1 MIVAGV
7 DLEGS
12 FYPEDIVAFFK
23 SGALRAITDRGYVTQ
38 GQDDGTIKF
47 IYWTQ
52 SLHFR
57 KPQTYVS
64 EDFTEVMRQDVEH
77 EHPITRRTPQ
87 ERTAAMAMRIVAE
100 IERSGRVGGL
110 SDDDIANLTHESWK
124 AGEPI
129 TAEDA
134 RTMAQ
139 TLLEHAEV
147 DNREADAHRV
157 TNDFMTA

>member
-23 SGALRAITDRGYVTQ
+23 SGALRQITDRGYVTQ

-57 KPQTYVS
+57 KPKTYVS
-64 EDFTEVMRQDVEH
+64 EDFTDVMREDVE
-77 EHPITRRTPQ
+77 Q
-87 ERTAAMAMRIVAE
+87 
-100 IERSGRVGGL
+100 
-110 SDDDIANLTHESWK
+110 
-124 AGEPI
+124 
-129 TAEDA
+129 A
-134 RTMAQ
+134 R
-139 TLLEHAEV
+139 
-147 DNREADAHRV
+147 
-157 TNDFMTA
+157 